1 MAAAS
6 SNFKLAV
13 PEAGGR
19 AKVNSGSTLIVSC
32 HLSPAISAVAM
43 EIEWYNK
50 SSCVCTYKNRQVT
63 EGVGFEGRASLFI
76 QDLKKGNVSLRL
88 SDFRESDLGV
98 YLCRVTSW
106 NKSEQITVN
115 VEEEVAAFFKAKQVI
130 IMDYKMGEKCDKL
143 RSHSAYHSAS
153 GKDQH
158 EVYKGEASNN
168 TFQLAISKTED
179 AQVSFGS
186 ELIVPCCLIPE
197 ISAVAMEIKWHS
209 ETGCVCVYKDREL
222 TAGIGYNGRVSLFT
236 HELKR
241 GNVSLRLKNFSW
253 SDVGKYTCQ
262 VICGDVTEEITVKV
276 RLDPGVQ
283 PVSQS
288 PIFQDQ
294 NTQLIIFED
303 TKMKETT
310 TKFSSHVPYQADSV
324 KNQHENYKMRA
335 SSNEKFQLVVTKTQG
350 AQISL
355 GSEFTVPC
363 HLSPEISAVAME
375 IRWFKETDCV
385 CLYKNRQVTEVRGYE
400 DRVSLVTYEL
410 ERGNVSLQLRNL
422 SCLDVGDY
430 RCQVTSGD
438 RAEEITIGVRM
449 QPEVQSVSQSP
460 EQGQSVQLMLFEIDR
475 IWTKEETMKMDQSA
489 LMAEMKVNDPLEL
502 INVYM
507 EHMRILERTELQLR
521 ETRMDLDKILRL
533 TPNALCR
540 DRDKTNTFK

>member
-1 MAAAS
+1 
-6 SNFKLAV
+6 
-13 PEAGGR
+13 
-19 AKVNSGSTLIVSC
+19 
-32 HLSPAISAVAM
+32 M
-43 EIEWYNK
+43 EIEWYNE
-50 SSCVCTYKNRQVT
+50 SSCVCTYKNRHVT
-63 EGVGFEGRASLFI
+63 EGVGYEGRASLFI

-88 SDFRESDLGV
+88 SDFKESDLGV
-98 YLCRVTSW
+98 YLCRVTSQ
-106 NKSEQITVN
+106 NKTDQITVN
-115 VEEEVAAFFKAKQVI
+115 VGEEVTAFFKDQHVF
-130 IMDYKMGEKCDKL
+130 IMDYKMAEKPNKL
-143 RSHSAYHSAS
+143 RSHFTYHSAS

-158 EVYKGEASNN
+158 GDYKMGETIYKSLSCSAYDSASGKDQHGEYMGEASNN
-168 TFQLAISKTED
+168 NFQLVIPKTED
-179 AQVSFGS
+179 AQVSLGS
-186 ELIVPCCLIPE
+186 ELIVPCSLIPE

-209 ETGCVCVYKDREL
+209 ETGCVCVYKDRQL

-262 VICGDVTEEITVKV
+262 VICGDETEEITVKV

-288 PIFQDQ
+288 PIFQGQ
-294 NTQLIIFED
+294 NAQLMIFKD

-310 TKFSSHVPYQADSV
+310 TKFSSHAPYHADSV

-335 SSNEKFQLVVTKTQG
+335 SSNDQFQLVVTKIQK

-363 HLSPEISAVAME
+363 HLTPGISAVAME

-385 CLYKNRQVTEVRGYE
+385 CLYKNRQVTEV
-400 DRVSLVTYEL
+400 
-410 ERGNVSLQLRNL
+410 
-422 SCLDVGDY
+422 
-430 RCQVTSGD
+430 TSGD

-460 EQGQSVQLMLFEIDR
+460 VQGHSVQLMLSEIDR

-489 LMAEMKVNDPLEL
+489 LMAVMKVNDPLEL
-502 INVYM
+502 INVYTERM
-507 EHMRILERTELQLR
+507 SILERTELQLR
-521 ETRMDLDKILRL
+521 ETRMDLDRVLRL
-533 TPNALCR
+533 IPHVLYRNR
-540 DRDKTNTFK
+540 DNTNPFK

>member
-1 MAAAS
+1 MGITRWE
-6 SNFKLAV
+6 KQ
-13 PEAGGR
+13 
-19 AKVNSGSTLIVSC
+19 STEY
-32 HLSPAISAVAM
+32 M
-43 EIEWYNK
+43 
-50 SSCVCTYKNRQVT
+50 
-63 EGVGFEGRASLFI
+63 
-76 QDLKKGNVSLRL
+76 
-88 SDFRESDLGV
+88 
-98 YLCRVTSW
+98 
-106 NKSEQITVN
+106 
-115 VEEEVAAFFKAKQVI
+115 
-130 IMDYKMGEKCDKL
+130 
-143 RSHSAYHSAS
+143 
-153 GKDQH
+153 
-158 EVYKGEASNN
+158 GEASNN
-168 TFQLAISKTED
+168 NFQLVIPKTED
-179 AQVSFGS
+179 AQVSLGS
-186 ELIVPCCLIPE
+186 ELIVPCSLIPE

-209 ETGCVCVYKDREL
+209 ETGCVCVYKDRQL

-262 VICGDVTEEITVKV
+262 VICGDETEEITVKV

-288 PIFQDQ
+288 PIFQGQ
-294 NTQLIIFED
+294 NAQLMIFKD

-310 TKFSSHVPYQADSV
+310 TKFSSHAPYHADSV

-335 SSNEKFQLVVTKTQG
+335 SSNDQFQLVVTKIQK

-363 HLSPEISAVAME
+363 HLTPGISAVAME

-385 CLYKNRQVTEVRGYE
+385 CLYKNRQVTEVRGYK
-400 DRVSLVTYEL
+400 DRVSLFTYEL

-422 SCLDVGDY
+422 SCSDVGDY

-460 EQGQSVQLMLFEIDR
+460 VQGHSVQLMLSEIDR

-489 LMAEMKVNDPLEL
+489 LMAVMKVNDPLEL
-502 INVYM
+502 INVYTERM
-507 EHMRILERTELQLR
+507 SILERTELQLR
-521 ETRMDLDKILRL
+521 ETRMDLDRVLRL
-533 TPNALCR
+533 IPHVLYRNR
-540 DRDKTNTFK
+540 DNTNPFK